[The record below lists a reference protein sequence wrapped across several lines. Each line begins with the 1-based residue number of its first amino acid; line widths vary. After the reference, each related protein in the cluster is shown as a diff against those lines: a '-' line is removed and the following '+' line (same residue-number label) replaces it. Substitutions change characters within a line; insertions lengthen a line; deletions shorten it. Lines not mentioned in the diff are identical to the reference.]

1 MTAATVTRPGLLRII
16 AGAGLLVGTLDI
28 ADAILFFGLRGV
40 SPTRIL
46 QGIASGLIG
55 RTAFSQGMRS
65 ALLGLLL
72 HFFIA
77 TTVSAIY
84 LLLSRR
90 LPLSRHAW
98 LYGTLYGI
106 AVYIVMNYVVL
117 PLSHIGLRPLPPLAP
132 LLNGVA
138 ALVLCVGI
146 PLAFLAQHYIPCEP
160 SSPGEEDRVQ
170 PL

>member
-46 QGIASGLIG
+46 QGIAVGLIG
-55 RTAFSQGMRS
+55 RAAFSQGTRS

-90 LPLSRHAW
+90 LPLWRHPW

-132 LLNGVA
+132 LLNGIA
-138 ALVLCVGI
+138 ALILCVGI
-146 PLAFLAQHYIPCEP
+146 PLAFLARHSIPKP
-160 SSPGEEDRVQ
+160 SSPGEEDHVK

>member
-1 MTAATVTRPGLLRII
+1 MTATTVARPSLLRII
-16 AGAGLLVGTLDI
+16 AGAGLLVGALDI
-28 ADAILFFGLRGV
+28 ADAIIFFGLRGV

-46 QGIASGLIG
+46 QGIAFGLIG
-55 RTAFSQGMRS
+55 RTAFSQGTRS

-90 LPLSRHAW
+90 LPLSRHPW
-98 LYGTLYGI
+98 FYGTLYGI

-132 LLNGVA
+132 LLNGIA
-138 ALVLCVGI
+138 ALILCVGI
-146 PLAFLAQHYIPCEP
+146 PLAFLARHYLPYKP
-160 SSPGEEDRVQ
+160 SSPAEDHIE
-170 PL
+170 PI

>member
-28 ADAILFFGLRGV
+28 ADAIIFFGLRGV

-55 RTAFSQGMRS
+55 RAAFSQGTRS

-90 LPLSRHAW
+90 LPLWRHPW
-98 LYGTLYGI
+98 LYGTSYGI
-106 AVYIVMNYVVL
+106 GVYIVMNYVVL

-132 LLNGVA
+132 LLNGIA
-138 ALVLCVGI
+138 ALILCVGI
-146 PLAFLAQHYIPCEP
+146 PLAFLARHYIPKP
-160 SSPGEEDRVQ
+160 SSPGEEDLVE